1 VNGRYPEGLRR
12 RPYDRGVGRERFTGA
27 EYTGCYRACQ
37 PSDPWAAPSP
47 SLSRRLTEVVIET
60 LRVSAGSRPNA
71 VAGAIAAL
79 LRQDGHV
86 EVQAIGPHAVNQA
99 VKALAVARSY
109 LVDDALDLTAA
120 PSFVKLELQ
129 AEERTAV
136 RFEVRAVAVDGAG
149 GRAPVAEVSESD
161 PPIE

>member
-1 VNGRYPEGLRR
+1 MRV
-12 RPYDRGVGRERFTGA
+12 
-27 EYTGCYRACQ
+27 
-37 PSDPWAAPSP
+37 PSP
-47 SLSRRLTEVVIET
+47 SVLLPGVGDTAASGGADIET

-79 LRQDGHV
+79 LRQRGVV

-109 LVDDALDLTAA
+109 LEQDQLDLTTA
-120 PSFVKLELQ
+120 PSFVKLELH

-136 RFEVRAVAVDGAG
+136 RFDVTAVP
-149 GRAPVAEVSESD
+149 RAPAASADAPAE
-161 PPIE
+161 PPAG